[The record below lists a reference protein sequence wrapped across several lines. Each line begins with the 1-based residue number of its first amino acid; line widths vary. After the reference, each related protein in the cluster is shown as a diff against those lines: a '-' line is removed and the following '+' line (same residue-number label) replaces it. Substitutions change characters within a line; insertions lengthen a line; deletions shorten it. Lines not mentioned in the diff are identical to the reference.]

1 VEALVFIYA
10 EVARKHSRSKLV
22 SDVRECRDAV
32 FLGLC
37 LGDNGEYEKNELF
50 LEHI

>member
-1 VEALVFIYA
+1 MLIYA
-10 EVARKHSRSKLV
+10 EVAREHSRSKLV
-22 SDVRECRDAV
+22 SDVRECCDAV

-37 LGDNGEYEKNELF
+37 LGDNGECEKNELF